1 MTRPYG
7 SARLPDSDDVLA
19 KWMALT
25 GDEHGLIRRANLHQP
40 GRQVDPKQVRR
51 DLWRLSEW
59 ERTRGSVSA
68 P

>member
-1 MTRPYG
+1 
-7 SARLPDSDDVLA
+7 
-19 KWMALT
+19 MALT

-40 GRQVDPKQVRR
+40 GRQVDPKVARR

-59 ERTRGSVSA
+59 ERLSRTTRAGDFRSEPDARGRPS